1 MPVCICIGICSCAA
15 AAAAAVV
22 LAATYYNYTK
32 MPYSDCVGTGGITSI
47 SEKEKGTEF

>member
-15 AAAAAVV
+15 GAAVVV
-22 LAATYYNYTK
+22 LAATYYNYIK
-32 MPYSDCVGTGGITSI
+32 MPYSDCVSTGGITSI